1 MKTFH
6 LRCALFCLLLA
17 ACSSQPDLR
26 DRNHELALRE
36 LQRREVSFDLA
47 GLVQSTRRAQDDGA
61 YLFEEAGFFRDID
74 DATFK
79 ALLLQMAGTRNHGL
93 RVVLERHPRD
103 TRYRAAELQPALDE
117 AVRNGATGAVSLLLG
132 YGGRPGNGTLLHAAY
147 RDDAELARLLLDAG
161 ASFAEGENAEAIGMA
176 ARLGNLQTLEG
187 FVESGKA
194 PPEQVSKSIL
204 KAALREQIDVVRYL
218 VGHGVDV
225 DQADDDGC
233 TSLHSIAQDG
243 TVEMVAYLLDRGA
256 DVNKT
261 CRGRQT
267 PLRWAEY
274 GDNREVIDYLVS
286 RGAVTY

>member
-1 MKTFH
+1 MKTIH
-6 LRCALFCLLLA
+6 LSCVVLCLLLA
-17 ACSSQPDLR
+17 ACSSHPDPR
-26 DRNHELALRE
+26 ERNRELALRE

-47 GLVQSTRRAQDDGA
+47 GLEKSTHRAQDDGA

-74 DATFK
+74 DAAFK
-79 ALLLQMAGTRNHGL
+79 ALLLHVAESRNHGL
-93 RVVLERHPRD
+93 RVVLERHPRG
-103 TRYRAAELQPALDE
+103 TRYPAADLQPAFDE

-132 YGGRPGNGTLLHAAY
+132 YGARPGGESLFHAAY
-147 RDDAELARLLLDAG
+147 QDDAVLARLLLDAG
-161 ASFAEGENAEAIGMA
+161 ASFDDGENAEAIGMA
-176 ARLGNLQTLEG
+176 ARLGNLQTLKG

-218 VGHGVDV
+218 VEHGVDV

-256 DVNKT
+256 DINKT
-261 CRGRQT
+261 CRGKQT

-274 GDNREVIDYLVS
+274 GDNREVIDYLVE
-286 RGAVTY
+286 RGAVTH